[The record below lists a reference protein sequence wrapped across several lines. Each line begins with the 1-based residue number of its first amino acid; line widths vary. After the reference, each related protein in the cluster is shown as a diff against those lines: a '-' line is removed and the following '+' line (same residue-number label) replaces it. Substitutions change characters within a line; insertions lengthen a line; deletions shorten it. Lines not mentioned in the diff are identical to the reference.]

1 MIQAEHECQS
11 KLDPDAIKGKGYL
24 GAKSVTSGLIG
35 KGEIDMADEKKDK
48 CARAT
53 CGCPPAPGSDYCS
66 PDCENAS
73 KVHIMEIS
81 CSCHHPQCS

>member
-1 MIQAEHECQS
+1 
-11 KLDPDAIKGKGYL
+11 
-24 GAKSVTSGLIG
+24 
-35 KGEIDMADEKKDK
+35 MADEKKDK
-48 CARAT
+48 CARET

-81 CSCHHPQCS
+81 CSCHHPQCG